1 MTDSQTKP
9 LVILDRDGVINVDSD
24 AYIKSVDEWLPLPGS
39 IEAIAALGAAGYR
52 IAVATNQSGLARGYF
67 DQYALAQMHNHMNA
81 LVEAAGGAIDVI
93 AYCPH
98 GPTEGCGCRKPK
110 PGLLDE
116 IAAALDQSVAGAWFV
131 GDTRKD
137 IQTARARGCLPILV
151 RTGKGAGTEQALA
164 GSSDAAPVFD
174 DLAAAVSW
182 ILRQPAASE
191 EDSAP

>member
-1 MTDSQTKP
+1 MTDLQTKP

-24 AYIKSVDEWLPLPGS
+24 AYIKSVDEWRPLPGS

-67 DQYALAQMHNHMNA
+67 DEYALAQMHNHMNA

-98 GPTEGCGCRKPK
+98 GPAEGCGCRKPE

-116 IAAALDQSVAGAWFV
+116 IASALDQSVAGAWFV

-137 IQTARARGCLPILV
+137 MQTARARGCLPILV
-151 RTGKGAGTEQALA
+151 RTGKGAETEQALA

-182 ILRQPAASE
+182 ILQQPVAGK
-191 EDSAP
+191 EDIAP